1 MITTLYSGLL
11 FFSRYRNAQ
20 VTSGY
25 VSRLPGRRHYRH
37 YARTRGP
44 RPLSRLWG
52 QTDLDANKLVI
63 LLWVVGPNKSLE
75 KQFARST
82 RNLGRPAA
90 CITCSE
96 RRDHTV
102 INYGNYYDDS
112 YCAHVVP
119 NVILWPLFL

>member
-1 MITTLYSGLL
+1 MIPTLYSGVL

-63 LLWVVGPNKSLE
+63 SPWLVGPNKSLVKTICE
-75 KQFARST
+75 IYKEPQSAIC
-82 RNLGRPAA
+82 L
-90 CITCSE
+90 
-96 RRDHTV
+96 H
-102 INYGNYYDDS
+102 
-112 YCAHVVP
+112 HV
-119 NVILWPLFL
+119 LRAS